1 MKIVNSILI
10 VVAYLL
16 NIQAFN
22 KGDMSILE
30 YVLIDLVILFFGLNL
45 GMWTFTKLQR
55 ISDK

>member
-1 MKIVNSILI
+1 MKIVNSILV

-30 YVLIDLVILFFGLNL
+30 YVLIDLAILFFGLNL

>member
-1 MKIVNSILI
+1 MKIVNSVLV

-45 GMWTFTKLQR
+45 GMWIFTKLQR

>member
-1 MKIVNSILI
+1 MKIVNGVLV

-45 GMWTFTKLQR
+45 GMWIFTKLQR